1 MRASEFA
8 DLVRADAVK
17 WKQIVHDAGV
27 TVD

>member
-1 MRASEFA
+1 MTAAEFA